1 MKRYRYLWLVLDKV
15 LISLLLCAPVL
26 LFTQPAVCEHSPSLK
41 TKLKFRYPLSA
52 ERNGIEGVV
61 LGRVLVAENGHPV
74 KAEIIKRSSPECW
87 VFDDSVVSALTKALY
102 RPAMKDGLP
111 VQRWLDV
118 PVWFRLKDSSLQP
131 WTALTYPDTR
141 LEKPYVKI
149 PKKQARMSSLKAR
162 ESYER
167 TYVKVLNREKFGF
180 LKEKRT
186 HDPALK
192 MLKKPYYPK
201 GARLS
206 GAEGVVFV
214 KVSVSRNGIPK
225 KAVIVKHDPFNC
237 KVFDKSA
244 IKAVMESEF
253 YPARSNGVA
262 VEGKVTIAVPYF
274 YVQKFSEPV
283 YCEIKALGNAS
294 L

>member
-1 MKRYRYLWLVLDKV
+1 MKRYSYLRLALDKV
-15 LISLLLCAPVL
+15 FIFLLLCVPVL
-26 LFTQPAVCEHSPSLK
+26 LSAQPAMCEHSPSLQS
-41 TKLKFRYPLSA
+41 KLKFMYPLSA
-52 ERNGIEGVV
+52 ERNGIEGVL

-87 VFDDSVVSALTKALY
+87 VFDNAVISALTKASY
-102 RPAMKDGLP
+102 KAATKDGIP
-111 VQRWLDV
+111 VRRWLDV

-131 WTALTYPDTR
+131 WTASTSPDVR
-141 LEKPYVKI
+141 NEKPFVRI
-149 PKKQARMSSLKAR
+149 PKKQARILPLEDRK
-162 ESYER
+162 SYER
-167 TYVKVLNREKFGF
+167 TYVKVLDREKFG
-180 LKEKRT
+180 LVKEKRT
-186 HDPALK
+186 HGPVLK
-192 MLKKPYYPK
+192 MLEKPYYPK

-214 KVSVSRNGIPK
+214 KVSVSRNGTPK

-244 IKAVMESEF
+244 HKAAMESEF

-262 VEGKVTIAVPYF
+262 VDGTVTIAVPYF

-283 YCEIKALGNAS
+283 YCEIKTLGNAS